1 MENEVYF
8 NRDSLIRIDKKTI
21 NMLKEKAKGNV
32 SGKYRLCMQHSPQ
45 DKLHEMFI
53 VRGKGDYGRPDMHLH
68 TTESHTIVDGA
79 MLVILFEEDG
89 QIREV
94 FELSKEGYQTYR
106 IDTNIYHMQ
115 IPLTEQVVYYEIKLG
130 PFTEETNIFPEWA
143 PAPSDKQKV
152 LEFMN
157 ELEEKI
163 RKYREE
169 NSSMEENHD
178 TI

>member
-1 MENEVYF
+1 MGDEVYF
-8 NRDSLIRIDKKTI
+8 NQDSLIKIDKKTI
-21 NMLKEKAKGNV
+21 DMLKVKAKGNAN
-32 SGKYRLCMQHSPQ
+32 GKYRLCMQHCSQ

-53 VRGKGDYGRPDMHLH
+53 VRSKGDYGRPDMHLH

-79 MLVILFEEDG
+79 MLVVLFEEDG

-115 IPLTEQVVYYEIKLG
+115 IPLTEQVVYYEIKSG
-130 PFTEETNIFPEWA
+130 PFTKDTNIFPEWA
-143 PAPSDKQKV
+143 PDPSDQQKV
-152 LEFMN
+152 SEYMR

-163 RKYREE
+163 RKYQEKLSNVEE
-169 NSSMEENHD
+169 NND